1 MKKMICIML
10 TLMLLLSGCQG
21 AVTETTA
28 PVETAPPAPGTNV
41 PATEDPRGETTF
53 PTLPESGFVTGPV
66 MGGQEG
72 DRLPFENAGKVRL
85 TYEGNRSY
93 VRYVTS
99 VEDLPPEGSWT
110 GYDETYFETK
120 ALLIVVETLT
130 SGSVQVELEA
140 IRMEGDTANVHIK
153 RTMEGDVGT
162 TDMATWMLWAE
173 VEKGLEYNWTL
184 ANATQLPQ
192 GEKY

>member
-1 MKKMICIML
+1 MKKMICFIL
-10 TLMLLLSGCQG
+10 ALMLVLAGCQASG
-21 AVTETTA
+21 GGTTPPVQTNAPTEENQLQLST
-28 PVETAPPAPGTNV
+28 V
-41 PATEDPRGETTF
+41 
-53 PTLPESGFVTGPV
+53 PTLPEGTFNPGPV
-66 MGGQEG
+66 MGGAAGNE
-72 DRLPFENAGKVRL
+72 LPFENAGKVRL
-85 TYEGNRSY
+85 TYTDHRSY

-173 VEKGLEYNWTL
+173 VEKDLDYTWTL
-184 ANATQLPQ
+184 VNATQLPE